1 MPDKRDRQGQGAQ
14 VGFPG
19 RRQRPMLARSCLIGY
34 GKRART
40 EYRSTDVN
48 PDAAAAS
55 VGSAQD
61 LSGIS
66 ARGLTK
72 RFQRQDVVSGVSLAI
87 KRKRIVA
94 LLGPNGAGKTTIMSM
109 MTGIMQPDSG
119 EISIDGQD
127 VTDLPIHARARLGLS
142 YLPQENS
149 VFGGLSV
156 EDNIMLYLE
165 TREPSER
172 RRKARLDVILAEFG
186 LLDIRRS
193 RGSRLSGG
201 ERRRCEIARAL
212 SIDPAFI
219 MLDEPFAGVDPLA
232 IAELKQTI
240 LSLKKRGI
248 GVLISDHNVRET
260 LSLVDFAYI
269 LVSGRLLAAGIPEE
283 IKVDPLVRQFYLG
296 SSLDT

>member
-1 MPDKRDRQGQGAQ
+1 MK
-14 VGFPG
+14 
-19 RRQRPMLARSCLIGY
+19 
-34 GKRART
+34 
-40 EYRSTDVN
+40 
-48 PDAAAAS
+48 PDAATR
-55 VGSAQD
+55 SAQD
-61 LSGIS
+61 LSGIN
-66 ARGLTK
+66 ARGLSK
-72 RFQRQDVVSGVSLAI
+72 QFQRREVVSGVGLSI
-87 KRKRIVA
+87 RRSRIVA

-109 MTGIMQPDSG
+109 MTGIMRPDSG
-119 EISIDGQD
+119 EISIDGQN

-165 TREPSER
+165 THEPSGR
-172 RRKARLDVILAEFG
+172 RRKARLEAILAEFG
-186 LLDIRRS
+186 LVGIRKN

-212 SIDPAFI
+212 SIDPAYI

-232 IAELKQTI
+232 ISELKQTI
-240 LSLKKRGI
+240 LGLKERGI

-269 LVSGRLLAAGIPEE
+269 LVGGRLLAAGVPAE
-283 IKVDPLVRQFYLG
+283 IKADPQVRQFYLG
-296 SSLDT
+296 SSLDN